1 MRLGTLAILWAV
13 VLGGC
18 VTETTGGLPEP
29 AEADERAVWVAN
41 VCQAHMNRQ
50 PSGGPAPLAIQ
61 LDHIPRVTA
70 TAAGPVAR
78 PCPLTAGTQ
87 RVEGV
92 GAAGDHSGRR
102 GEQGSEAEGG
112 SARLQRAVR
121 VLKALS
127 ERERAG
133 GVEPIVAQIKAD
145 ELRAGS

>member
-1 MRLGTLAILWAV
+1 MQIQGM
-13 VLGGC
+13 
-18 VTETTGGLPEP
+18 ES
-29 AEADERAVWVAN
+29 
-41 VCQAHMNRQ
+41 AH
-50 PSGGPAPLAIQ
+50 
-61 LDHIPRVTA
+61 H
-70 TAAGPVAR
+70 
-78 PCPLTAGTQ
+78 
-87 RVEGV
+87 
-92 GAAGDHSGRR
+92 R

>member
-1 MRLGTLAILWAV
+1 M
-13 VLGGC
+13 
-18 VTETTGGLPEP
+18 ES
-29 AEADERAVWVAN
+29 
-41 VCQAHMNRQ
+41 AH
-50 PSGGPAPLAIQ
+50 
-61 LDHIPRVTA
+61 H
-70 TAAGPVAR
+70 
-78 PCPLTAGTQ
+78 
-87 RVEGV
+87 
-92 GAAGDHSGRR
+92 R